1 VVQSVETL
9 KGAIALVPK
18 KLHFV
23 WLGGGVGE
31 IQRDYINVWKQVMA
45 RDGHKL
51 MLWYDSMVFDV

>member
-1 VVQSVETL
+1 MS
-9 KGAIALVPK
+9 K

-23 WLGGGVGE
+23 WPGGGVGE